1 MTPTNADDKSLNH
14 ATLND
19 LRNAV
24 GSSFDILIN
33 AFALEIEQRVTSIK
47 AAKSVITIK
56 HEAHAIKGTA
66 AAYGADSLSTLAGS
80 IEESCDSTANIHDAL
95 VENIGELDLTWQQT
109 KAALAA
115 L

>member
-1 MTPTNADDKSLNH
+1 MKPTSSDDRHLNH

-19 LRNAV
+19 LRDAV
-24 GSSFDILIN
+24 GSSFDILMD
-33 AFALEIEQRVTSIK
+33 AFAQEIEQRITSIK
-47 AAKSVITIK
+47 EAESVITIR

-80 IEESCDSTANIHDAL
+80 IEESCASTSNIHDAL
-95 VENIGELDLTWQQT
+95 VENIGDLDLTWQQT

>member
-1 MTPTNADDKSLNH
+1 MKPTSADDKRLNH
-14 ATLND
+14 VTLNE
-19 LRNAV
+19 LRHAV
-24 GSSFDILIN
+24 GSSFDILMD
-33 AFALEIEQRVTSIK
+33 AFALEIDQRITSIK
-47 AAKSVITIK
+47 AAESVIMIR

-80 IEESCDSTANIHDAL
+80 IEESCDSASNIHDAL